1 MKTQDH
7 NFPNDPVIA
16 NRYQWD
22 CVFPDGDIG
31 KYGVGGQGLYISPAT
46 DTVVAYFCTSDG
58 ANQESTMARAIM
70 KSLS

>member
-1 MKTQDH
+1 MPH
-7 NFPNDPVIA
+7 FPNDPVIA

-22 CVFPDGDIG
+22 AVFPDGDFI

-46 DTVVAYFCTSDG
+46 DTVVVWLCTSDG
-58 ANQESTMARAIM
+58 TNPEDTMARAIV